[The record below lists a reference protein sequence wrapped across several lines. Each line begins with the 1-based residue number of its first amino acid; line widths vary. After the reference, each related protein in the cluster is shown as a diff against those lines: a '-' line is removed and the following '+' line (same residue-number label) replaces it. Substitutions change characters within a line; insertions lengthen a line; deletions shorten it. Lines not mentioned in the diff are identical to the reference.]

1 MLNALRRGAKTIFAK
16 ILIGL
21 LVMSFAVW
29 GIADFV
35 NQIDPTEV
43 ARAGETPVSAAEY
56 ARRYQRAMNA
66 MAQQTGQG
74 LTPQQ
79 AQAFGLPSQV
89 LSQLVTEALQVDAA
103 RELGVDI
110 GDEML
115 AERIREDSVFADP
128 NGEFSRARF
137 DQLLGSNR
145 YNEAEYLEIERASAA
160 QDILIGSLVGGLK
173 VPAPYLQAYNRYQ
186 NQTRQLTYFT
196 LTDDALGPIE
206 DPTETTLLAF
216 YDENKADFRAP
227 EYRGFSTV
235 TLSPEAL
242 AEPDAVSM
250 DDVRRAYDSDGSYG
264 EPERRRVQQIIMDD
278 KELAQKAADAL
289 QNGAAFSV
297 VLKEL
302 GRTFAEVDLGT
313 VAKTGLVDSSV
324 ADAAFTLERK
334 GAAVV
339 DGRFGPT
346 LVRVSEIEPAG
357 KTPLE
362 EVEADIR
369 AELALDEARDEVR
382 AIYNNVEDAVAG
394 GARVAEIAE
403 RFSLPT
409 RTIDAVDGQGVAPD
423 GSRPD
428 PRPAPEVIAAAFGA
442 EEGDDAEPVASG
454 DSYTWVQLDSITPAA
469 DRPFADVEGDVL
481 VAWTISEKVSRLADL
496 AAEALAAVEGGTPV
510 EEVAAKYGVTAQTS
524 EPVSRGNPAPTLPQ
538 QVVAAAFE
546 GPLGHTGSV
555 IAEDG
560 SHVILKVTDVS
571 EPAFFADAADLQ
583 NVRTTLNNG
592 IAEGLI
598 FELVNAR
605 QNAVGA
611 TVNQPVLNQIIGL
624 ETGS

>member
-21 LVMSFAVW
+21 LVLSFAVW

-56 ARRYQRAMNA
+56 SRRYQRAMNA

-79 AQAFGLPSQV
+79 AQAFGLPNQV

-103 RELGVDI
+103 RALGVDI

-115 AERIREDSVFADP
+115 AERIREDEAFAGS

-145 YNEAEYLEIERASAA
+145 YMEAEYLEVERAAAA

-173 VPAPYLQAYNRYQ
+173 VPEPYLQAYNRYQ
-186 NQTRQLTYFT
+186 NQTRTVRYIT

-206 DPTETTLLAF
+206 DPTQAALQTY
-216 YDENKADFRAP
+216 YDANKADFRAP
-227 EYRGFSTV
+227 EYRGLSMV

-242 AEPDAVSM
+242 AEPDAVSAEA
-250 DDVRRAYDSDGSYG
+250 VRRAYDANGAYG
-264 EPERRRVQQIIMDD
+264 EPEQRAVQQIILDD
-278 KELAQKAADAL
+278 PEIAQKAVDAL
-289 QNGAAFSV
+289 NNGAAFSA
-297 VLKEL
+297 VLREL

-313 VAKTGLVDSSV
+313 VARSDLVDPAV
-324 ADAAFTLERK
+324 ADAAFSLDRK

-346 LVRVSEIEPAG
+346 LVRVSEIVAAG

-362 EVEADIR
+362 QVEAEIR
-369 AELALDEARDEVR
+369 TELALDEARDQIR
-382 AIYNNVEDAVAG
+382 ALYNSVEDAVAG

-409 RTIDAVDGQGVAPD
+409 RSVASVDAQGRAADGTY
-423 GSRPD
+423 PD
-428 PRPAPEVIAAAFGA
+428 PRVDEAVLSAGFAAA
-442 EEGDDAEPVASG
+442 EGDDAEPVTVG
-454 DSYTWVQLDSITPAA
+454 DGYTWVQVDTVTPAA

-481 VAWTISEKVSRLADL
+481 VAWTRAEKVNRLADI
-496 AAEALAAVEGGTPV
+496 AAKALAAVEGGTPMD
-510 EEVAAKYGVTAQTS
+510 EVAATYGATAETAG
-524 EPVSRGNPAPTLPQ
+524 EISRGAPAAAMPQ
-538 QVVAAAFE
+538 QAIAAAFE
-546 GPLGHTGSV
+546 GPLGHTASV

-560 SHVILKVTDVS
+560 SHVVLKVTEVS
-571 EPAFFADAADLQ
+571 EPAFFANAADLQ
-583 NVRTTLNNG
+583 NVRTTLNDG

-605 QNAVGA
+605 QGEVGA

-624 ETGS
+624 EQGS